1 MLGDRRGSRPPRRV
15 CPTAFEERIRR
26 PMPFSPG
33 RKAAALPREFVAL
46 SRLPRRV
53 LWFYARA
60 LVVAARRRDRWSLN
74 SATRPHEIA
83 KLLSVAENSTRV
95 VELGTGTG
103 WTAIS
108 LALADSRRRVVTYD
122 PITHPQ
128 RDFYLSLIDEETRR
142 RLEFRHNVGEAGPAD
157 GEKVELVF
165 VDSSHLTSVTIA
177 SFLAWE
183 PAVVAGGV
191 VAFHDYGNPAYP
203 GVKEAVEQLWLAG
216 ELFGNLWIWR
226 KSI

>member
-1 MLGDRRGSRPPRRV
+1 
-15 CPTAFEERIRR
+15 
-26 PMPFSPG
+26 MPFSPA
-33 RKAAALPREFVAL
+33 RKAASLPRELVAL
-46 SRLPRRV
+46 SRMPRRV

-60 LVVAARRRDRWSLN
+60 LVVAARRRDRWSLT
-74 SATRPHEIA
+74 SATRPHELA
-83 KLLSVAENSTRV
+83 KLLSVAENSRRF

-122 PITHPQ
+122 PKIHPQ
-128 RDFYLSLIDEETRR
+128 RDLYLSLTDDETRG
-142 RLEFRHNVGEAGPAD
+142 RLEFRHDVGEAGP
-157 GEKVELVF
+157 GEDEEVDLVF
-165 VDSSHLTSVTIA
+165 IDSSHSSSVTIA
-177 SFLAWE
+177 SFFAWE

-191 VAFHDYGNPAYP
+191 VVFHDYGNPSYP
-203 GVKEAVEQLWLAG
+203 GVKEAVEQLGLAG